1 MNFLIFALPLKGE
14 LSEPVSTIRRFDG
27 FCLACYSVAVGR
39 ANSPPAKPQQEVDN
53 MQEDNGMNAGELQE
67 LKAALLKA
75 ERLEVLAIL
84 RDAES
89 LDEAIKAIEQRRN
102 G

>member
-1 MNFLIFALPLKGE
+1 MLLSSAGRTARPANPL
-14 LSEPVSTIRRFDG
+14 
-27 FCLACYSVAVGR
+27 
-39 ANSPPAKPQQEVDN
+39 QEVEN
-53 MQEDNGMNAGELQE
+53 MREDKGMNANELQE

-84 RDAES
+84 REAED
-89 LDEAIKAIEQRRN
+89 LDEAIKILEQRKN

>member
-1 MNFLIFALPLKGE
+1 
-14 LSEPVSTIRRFDG
+14 
-27 FCLACYSVAVGR
+27 
-39 ANSPPAKPQQEVDN
+39 
-53 MQEDNGMNAGELQE
+53 MQEDNGMNAHELQE
-67 LKAALLKA
+67 LKAALLKV

-89 LDEAIKAIEQRRN
+89 LEEAIKAIEQRRN